1 MAPICEIILALD
13 PRLAFEK
20 EPLKEILINRAVGY
34 EYGTNIILCLSTPRR
49 NLDSD
54 RHKLKQRQEKDVTIQ
69 RAKEELDAYEA
80 AWPTQVSQTHIFECL
95 NAY

>member
-13 PRLAFEK
+13 PRLAFEE

-54 RHKLKQRQEKDVTIQ
+54 RHKLKRRQEKDVTKKLKKSNLQYREQ
-69 RAKEELDAYEA
+69 RRSVAKVCFVTVE
-80 AWPTQVSQTHIFECL
+80 
-95 NAY
+95 